1 MPKIADRSLSSL
13 IRSRIG
19 LKSGIPGTR
28 SGKFMGH
35 NPFSREKG
43 YVPNFPVMSRNS
55 VLFLSAI
62 LGLYSILEF
71 LADLMYFIRDMRLN
85 KNQIEHLAFLIL
97 RNMKKEGKVLIED
110 KSSLLNEMISLITE
124 EFQKEDQ
131 LDQEVRELLSK
142 HMEKIR
148 KDNLEYQTMF
158 RMIKTKL
165 AKERNIVL

>member
-1 MPKIADRSLSSL
+1 
-13 IRSRIG
+13 
-19 LKSGIPGTR
+19 
-28 SGKFMGH
+28 
-35 NPFSREKG
+35 
-43 YVPNFPVMSRNS
+43 
-55 VLFLSAI
+55 
-62 LGLYSILEF
+62 
-71 LADLMYFIRDMRLN
+71 MRLN

-142 HMEKIR
+142 HIEKIR

>member
-1 MPKIADRSLSSL
+1 MSELFPYEEKDLSYSC
-13 IRSRIG
+13 
-19 LKSGIPGTR
+19 
-28 SGKFMGH
+28 
-35 NPFSREKG
+35 
-43 YVPNFPVMSRNS
+43 
-55 VLFLSAI
+55 
-62 LGLYSILEF
+62 LYSILEF
-71 LADLMYFIRDMRLN
+71 LADLMYFIRNMRLN

-97 RNMKKEGKVLIED
+97 RNLRKEGKVLIED